1 MEAGISIKLCK
12 QFHYSLSNVHRTS
25 AVSCSIYMSVLS
37 TSLTESTDPY
47 VQSLHKRIN
56 RQFRYARL
64 LTVILALTFL
74 TAMKDFITLPL
85 QKKRKTTGKKMMT
98 NLYVIWILIKYSKR
112 VEQKTCIILFL
123 CFILFSCKL
132 QQANNLKNINSNL

>member
-37 TSLTESTDPY
+37 TSLTESTDP

-56 RQFRYARL
+56 RQFRYEA
-64 LTVILALTFL
+64 FNC
-74 TAMKDFITLPL
+74 DFSSDISYCHERFYNPPPP
-85 QKKRKTTGKKMMT
+85 KKKEKK
-98 NLYVIWILIKYSKR
+98 YWKKSGD
-112 VEQKTCIILFL
+112 
-123 CFILFSCKL
+123 KL
-132 QQANNLKNINSNL
+132 KSYLNINKIF